1 MQYEVDTRKQKG
13 NGTLELI
20 DVANTW
26 KIMKKTANNEQSTFL
41 FMKHFTL
48 VEPKS
53 IDEDD
58 FPAPKFIQKKI
69 DNRSSFFIDVYP

>member
-1 MQYEVDTRKQKG
+1 
-13 NGTLELI
+13 
-20 DVANTW
+20 
-26 KIMKKTANNEQSTFL
+26 MKKTANNEQSTFL

-58 FPAPKFIQKKI
+58 FPAPKFIQKII
-69 DNRSSFFIDVYP
+69 DNRSSFFIDVLIACSMTIGAFLFYLQIGENVNIHSILN